1 MAVKLFNIFSKLQLA
16 IIIAV
21 FLGIILAGYLTFFTP
36 NHFDKPAP
44 FTFEIKEG
52 ETFASVTERLY
63 DEGIIPGKFNFKL
76 AAFIYGAEKRIKA
89 ARFKI
94 PNDLSYLDLLD
105 LFVNGPAD
113 YLRSIRINNG
123 QTLKWLGAKVKRDVN
138 IDSASFVNLAYDKD
152 FIKSLGL
159 DVNSLEGYLFSKTY
173 QVYERSSPEEAIK
186 IFYKGLTDFFVD
198 SLKQRAAEIGF
209 SLHQVLTLASIIKGE
224 TNQIDEMPRISGV
237 YHNRLRI
244 GMRLQADPTIQ
255 YLLPGGWR
263 RLTYKDLEIQSPY
276 NTYKY
281 SGLPPG
287 PINNPGANAIMAA
300 LYPEKNDY
308 LYFVANGNGSHN
320 FAKTHSEHLKNVAQ
334 YRKWLNEQKKKT
346 VKKI

>member
-1 MAVKLFNIFSKLQLA
+1 MAVKFNNILSKTQWA
-16 IIIAV
+16 IIALVFFAV
-21 FLGIILAGYLTFFTP
+21 LIAGYFTFFTA

-44 FTFEIKEG
+44 YYFEIKSG
-52 ETFASVTERLY
+52 ESFTSVTDRLY
-63 DEGIIPGKFNFKL
+63 NEGIIPGKFNFKL
-76 AAFIYGAEKRIKA
+76 AAFLYGAETKIKA

-113 YLRSIRINNG
+113 YLRAIRINEG
-123 QTLKWLGAKVKRDVN
+123 QTLKWLGAKVKRDVK
-138 IDSASFVNLAYDKD
+138 IDSSAFVNLAADKE

-159 DVNSLEGYLFSKTY
+159 NVKTLEGYLFSKTY
-173 QVYERSSPEEAIK
+173 QMYENTKPEDAIK
-186 IFYKGLTDFFVD
+186 IFYKAFTDFFVD
-198 SLKQRAAEIGF
+198 SLQQRAAKIGF
-209 SLHQVLTLASIIKGE
+209 TVHEVLTLASIIKGE
-224 TNQIDEMPRISGV
+224 TNFADEMPRISGV

-263 RLTYKDLEIQSPY
+263 RLTYDDLKIESPY
-276 NTYKY
+276 NTYRH

-300 LYPEKNDY
+300 LYPEQHRY
-308 LYFVANGNGSHN
+308 LFFVADGNGAHK
-320 FAKTHSEHLKNVAQ
+320 FARTYSEHLRYVAE
-334 YRKWLNEQKKKT
+334 YRKIVREKNNK
-346 VKKI
+346 

>member
-1 MAVKLFNIFSKLQLA
+1 MAVKFNNILSKTQWA
-16 IIIAV
+16 IIALV
-21 FLGIILAGYLTFFTP
+21 FFAILIAGYFTFFTA

-44 FTFEIKEG
+44 YYFEIKSG
-52 ETFASVTERLY
+52 ESFTSVTDRLY
-63 DEGIIPGKFNFKL
+63 NEGIIPGKFNFKL
-76 AAFIYGAEKRIKA
+76 AAFLYGAETKIKA

-113 YLRSIRINNG
+113 YLRAIRINEG
-123 QTLKWLGAKVKRDVN
+123 QTLKWLGAKVKRDVK
-138 IDSASFVNLAYDKD
+138 IDSSAFVNLAADKE

-159 DVNSLEGYLFSKTY
+159 NVKTLEGYLFSKTY
-173 QVYERSSPEEAIK
+173 QMYENTKPEDAIK
-186 IFYKGLTDFFVD
+186 IFYKAFTDFFND
-198 SLKQRAAEIGF
+198 SLKQRAAKIGF
-209 SLHQVLTLASIIKGE
+209 TVHEVLTLASIIKGE
-224 TNQIDEMPRISGV
+224 TNYVDEMPRISGV

-255 YLLPGGWR
+255 YLLSGGWR
-263 RLTYKDLEIQSPY
+263 RLTYADLKIESPY

-300 LYPEKNDY
+300 LYPEQHKY
-308 LYFVANGNGSHN
+308 LYFVADGNGAHK
-320 FAKTHSEHLKNVAQ
+320 FARTYSEHLKYVAE
-334 YRKWLNEQKKKT
+334 YRKIVREKNKK
-346 VKKI
+346 